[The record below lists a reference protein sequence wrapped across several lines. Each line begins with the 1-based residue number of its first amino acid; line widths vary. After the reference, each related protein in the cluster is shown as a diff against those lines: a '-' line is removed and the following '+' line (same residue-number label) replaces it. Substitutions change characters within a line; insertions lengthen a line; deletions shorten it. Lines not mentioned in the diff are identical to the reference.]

1 MADTAR
7 RGFDGVRTWIFDLDN
22 TLYPSHCDLFSQVS
36 DRMSRF
42 VADFLKL
49 SVAEAKVVQKRYYHE
64 HGTTLAG
71 MMLHHGLDP
80 GPFLEYV
87 HDIDYTP
94 VAPSPELADAIAAL
108 PGEKLIFTNGSQRH
122 AERVTDRLGI
132 TQLFSGV
139 FDIVD
144 SEFIPKPTAAAY
156 HLFLKRYGVDGTQ
169 AAMFEDLPQNL
180 ETAHRLGMTTV
191 LIRTHL
197 ADHPNLIEA
206 QSWSVL
212 PDHIHHETADLA
224 AFLGGLAPKV
234 RDQVS

>member
-7 RGFDGVRTWIFDLDN
+7 RGFDRVQTWIFDLDN
-22 TLYPSHCDLFSQVS
+22 TLYPAHCDLFSQVS

-49 SVAEAKVVQKRYYHE
+49 SIPEAKAVQKRYYHE

-71 MMLHHGLDP
+71 MMLHHDLEP
-80 GPFLEYV
+80 GPFLDYV
-87 HDIDYTP
+87 HDIDYSP
-94 VAPSPELADAIAAL
+94 VAASPELANAIAAL
-108 PGEKLIFTNGSQRH
+108 PGEKLIFTNGTARH

-132 TQLFSGV
+132 TQLFTGV

-144 SEFIPKPTAAAY
+144 SEFIPKPTIAPY
-156 HLFLKRYGVDGTQ
+156 RMLLKRFGIDGGR

-180 ETAHRLGMTTV
+180 AVPSELGMTTV

-206 QSWSVL
+206 QSWKTL

-224 AFLGGLAPKV
+224 AFLDALAP
-234 RDQVS
+234 RAG